1 MELGKYIRLKKDFIN
16 SEIMELAAESALL
29 RLIRQT
35 GKNTEELCES
45 DQDNSSFHYKEE
57 YQGLFDKYYDEA
69 YDRIAG
75 LIKFDVAQDDGID
88 KGTKEAVLCEE
99 MAYAVNGAFDYK
111 AFAEQTGRRT
121 SDRTAMYVLSDA
133 MRDVAHGIGGHSH
146 RRPQPRRIRVVFERG
161 RHFRK
166 TSFCRWSDPGG
177 IL

>member
-111 AFAEQTGRRT
+111 AFAERLAEEHPTVQQCMFCLMRCAMLHMASWAIRID
-121 SDRTAMYVLSDA
+121 DRNRAAFELCSN
-133 MRDVAHGIGGHSH
+133 VA
-146 RRPQPRRIRVVFERG
+146 
-161 RHFRK
+161 
-166 TSFCRWSDPGG
+166 D
-177 IL
+177 ILEKHHLPMV

>member
-1 MELGKYIRLKKDFIN
+1 MELGKYIRVKKDFIN

-111 AFAEQTGRRT
+111 AFAERLAEEHPTVQQCMFCLMRCAMLHMASGAIRID
-121 SDRTAMYVLSDA
+121 DRNRAAFELCSN
-133 MRDVAHGIGGHSH
+133 VA
-146 RRPQPRRIRVVFERG
+146 
-161 RHFRK
+161 
-166 TSFCRWSDPGG
+166 D
-177 IL
+177 ILEKHHLPMV

>member
-75 LIKFDVAQDDGID
+75 LIKFDVAQDDVVEQ
-88 KGTKEAVLCEE
+88 KGNTKRPPQSAGLIKSVKI
-99 MAYAVNGAFDYK
+99 G
-111 AFAEQTGRRT
+111 TT
-121 SDRTAMYVLSDA
+121 S
-133 MRDVAHGIGGHSH
+133 VACF
-146 RRPQPRRIRVVFERG
+146 Q
-161 RHFRK
+161 
-166 TSFCRWSDPGG
+166 PGG
-177 IL
+177 IHIYRRQIVQCRKIVPHLCVITPQKLVGCSGHVDIEGFALGTFVVKELVDWLILR